1 MSSQVNTKPLRRLPV
16 ISLIQLQTNTNQRT
30 KFISSHFSSRQSG
43 GGCGLMSFMRNQ
55 ILHNISRKEE
65 YLDLICAVF

>member
-1 MSSQVNTKPLRRLPV
+1 MSSQVNTKPLRPLPV

-43 GGCGLMSFMRNQ
+43 GGCGLLSVMHNQ
-55 ILHNISRKEE
+55 ILHISRKEE
-65 YLDLICAVF
+65 YLGFICVVF